1 MHPFGDS
8 HSRRVWTAAIRIYP
22 SLRDAGSDGHDGRA
36 LCRLSDRAG
45 LSNLAA
51 RLGTAPAR
59 FGRFSHR
66 FHVGVFS
73 AFGRASITD
82 VCAKGAELV
91 RKLGIRRQQPCG
103 QTTYWCAFAAKANG
117 SCHGRRVICERC
129 IDAGRAPV
137 QALQAVFNG
146 TLYDRV
152 WDSRGGHRLLLLN
165 LWCDK
170 V

>member
-1 MHPFGDS
+1 MA
-8 HSRRVWTAAIRIYP
+8 VWTATIRIYT
-22 SLRDAGSDGHDGRA
+22 SLRNSGSEHHGCA

-66 FHVGVFS
+66 FDVGVFS
-73 AFGRASITD
+73 AFGRAGITD

-91 RKLGIRRQQPCG
+91 CKLGIRRQQPCG

-129 IDAGRAPV
+129 IDASRAPV
-137 QALQAVFNG
+137 QALQTVFNS
-146 TLYDRV
+146 TLYDRI
-152 WDSRGGHRLLLLN
+152 WGSCSRHEHLLLN
-165 LWCDK
+165 LSCNK